1 MEEPLPEVDARIR
14 DLFFGYDRALP
25 FNAVERDLGVSEGVH
40 VLHFA
45 IDSTHG
51 QRVPGLLWIAENAP
65 PSLPLIVLQHGA
77 GSRKEDPYI
86 SLTAQRWARDGFAVA
101 AIDAAG
107 NGERRT
113 RPFDPALIWSLP
125 WQRRDH
131 AIQMC
136 VDLHRA
142 LDYLAGRPEV
152 DVTRAGYV
160 GFSMGTIN
168 GVAFVARDPRVR
180 AAVFCIGGARLHE
193 LRVVGQDPA
202 LAREHA
208 LVARIIDP
216 EHFAPLIAPRP
227 VLMINGRQ
235 DEVVPPAAAEAL
247 YVALNE
253 PKQIVWYDGGH
264 TDLRGQHFKLMEAFL
279 REHL

>member
-1 MEEPLPEVDARIR
+1 MEEPLPEIDASIR

-25 FNAVERDLGVSEGVH
+25 FNAVERDLGVSKGVR
-40 VLHFA
+40 VLHFV

-51 QRVPGLLWIAENAP
+51 QRVPGLLWVADGAP
-65 PSLPLIVLQHGA
+65 PGLPLILLQHGA

-107 NGERRT
+107 HGERET
-113 RPFDPALIWSLP
+113 RPRDPALIWALP
-125 WQRRDH
+125 WQRCDH
-131 AIQMC
+131 AVQMC
-136 VDLHRA
+136 VDLHRT

-152 DVTRAGYV
+152 DATRTGYV

-168 GVAFVARDPRVR
+168 GVAFVARDARVQ
-180 AAVFCIGGARLHE
+180 ASVFCIGGARLHE
-193 LRVVGQDPA
+193 LRVSTRDLS

-208 LVARIIDP
+208 LVAQIIDP
-216 EHFAPLIAPRP
+216 VHFAPSIAPRP
-227 VLMINGRQ
+227 VLMINGRR
-235 DEVVPPAAAEAL
+235 DDVVPPAAAEAL
-247 YVALNE
+247 FAALNE
-253 PKQIVWYDGGH
+253 PKQLVWYDGGH